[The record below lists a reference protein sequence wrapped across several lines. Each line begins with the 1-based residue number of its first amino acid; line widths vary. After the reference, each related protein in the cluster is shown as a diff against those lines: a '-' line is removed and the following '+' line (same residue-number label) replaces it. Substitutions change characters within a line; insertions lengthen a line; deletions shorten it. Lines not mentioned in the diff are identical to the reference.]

1 MRWYQGKWWRFA
13 WSHSKGSFAENYD
26 GHGYWVRIFGTR
38 FYFLH
43 TFRSKCPLGEE
54 NLYKQVYQS
63 ALHKGHMHHVCV
75 DTAVEAVEVHGKHRV
90 LSQPALNAIVE
101 ECLP

>member
-1 MRWYQGKWWRFA
+1 MVWYKGKWWRFA
-13 WSHSKGSFAENYD
+13 WTWRPGFAESYD
-26 GHGYWVRIFGTR
+26 GQGRWLRILGTR

-43 TFRSKCPLGEE
+43 TRRSPCPLGEE
-54 NLYKQVYQS
+54 TLYKQVYQS
-63 ALHKGHMHHVCV
+63 ALHKGHLHDICV

-90 LSQPALNAIVE
+90 LSQPALTAIVE